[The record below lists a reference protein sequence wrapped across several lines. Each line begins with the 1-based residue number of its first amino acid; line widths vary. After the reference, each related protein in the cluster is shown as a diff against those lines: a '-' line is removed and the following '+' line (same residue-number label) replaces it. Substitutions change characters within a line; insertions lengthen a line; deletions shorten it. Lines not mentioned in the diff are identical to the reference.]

1 MTKME
6 IEFDEKY
13 SEIFK
18 LHDMLTKADIDHDFL
33 KRKIDSTG
41 KIHGWV
47 YKNYTGPA
55 MYQILYPNKESW
67 DLMLPGEGARYLTC
81 SIIEGP
87 DTRGG
92 DKNLLEVFGLIHGDD
107 PDFDDLCG
115 YLTAENVFNEIV
127 KADEERKAMFAH
139 MPKDA
144 TVEDK

>member
-33 KRKIDSTG
+33 TRKIGLTY
-41 KIHGWV
+41 I
-47 YKNYTGPA
+47 
-55 MYQILYPNKESW
+55 YQILYPNKESW

-144 TVEDK
+144 TVEEE